1 MALPLAGRRAR
12 RSEIATADFTMTSAS
27 LRRKLLKI
35 AVSAVILAV
44 VGAPLFALRGG
55 DFTRALSGIVIFGL
69 MLGSIEEFYIQAPRG
84 EWVRHRHPL
93 VTLLLTF
100 AIAIIAACASL
111 LVNLLLWGEIGNFRE
126 SLHALFTHLPM
137 LVILIAMLVLIL
149 RVIAF
154 VGGRNLI
161 HLLTGRY
168 HRPVMEKRV
177 LAFVDIKDSTALVE
191 RLGAL
196 RGKEAL
202 SRIVAL
208 VSNAV
213 TEHGGDVY
221 LYTGDGLIASWTW
234 RSATQGAAI
243 LHFARAALSAV
254 ARDGLQF
261 QKRFG
266 IAQPGIRIGIHGGDV
281 VVSVQGDIRR
291 SIGIWGDV
299 INTAARL
306 EQAGSQLGE
315 DCLISQTLLD
325 ALDGKGFDLVS
336 VPPVSAKGIQEP
348 VKCAA
353 LRIGA

>member
-1 MALPLAGRRAR
+1 
-12 RSEIATADFTMTSAS
+12 MTSAS

-35 AVSAVILAV
+35 VVSAIILTAV
-44 VGAPLFALRGG
+44 GTPLFVLRGG
-55 DFTRALSGIVIFGL
+55 DFARILSGILIFGL
-69 MLGSIEEFYIQAPRG
+69 MLGSIEEFCIQAPRG
-84 EWVRHRHPL
+84 DWIRRRHPL
-93 VTLLLTF
+93 FTLLITF

-111 LVNLLLWGEIGNFRE
+111 LVNLLLWGELDHFRE
-126 SLHALFTHLPM
+126 SLHQLFTHLPL

-177 LAFVDIKDSTALVE
+177 LAFIDIKDLTALVE

-202 SRIVAL
+202 SEIVAL

-234 RSATQGAAI
+234 RNATQGAAI

-254 ARDGLQF
+254 EKDGPQF
-261 QKRFG
+261 EKRFG
-266 IAQPGIRIGIHGGDV
+266 VAMPGIRIGINGGDV
-281 VVSVQGDIRR
+281 VVSEQGDIRR
-291 SIGIWGDV
+291 AIGIWGDV

-306 EQAGSQLGE
+306 EQAGSGLGE
-315 DCLISQTLLD
+315 DCLISQALLD
-325 ALDGKGFDLVS
+325 ALDRKGFHLVS
-336 VPPVSAKGIQEP
+336 VPPVAAKGIQEP

-353 LRIGA
+353 LRLGA

>member
-1 MALPLAGRRAR
+1 MALPLPGRQAR
-12 RSEIATADFTMTSAS
+12 RGQIAIANFTMTSAS
-27 LRRKLLKI
+27 LHRKLLKI
-35 AVSAVILAV
+35 AVSAIILAA
-44 VGAPLFALRGG
+44 VGAPLFVLRGG
-55 DFTRALSGIVIFGL
+55 DLPRSLLGIVIFGL

-84 EWVRHRHPL
+84 DWIRRRHPL
-93 VTLLLTF
+93 VTLLITF

-111 LVNLLLWGEIGNFRE
+111 LVNLLLWGELDHLRE
-126 SLHALFTHLPM
+126 SLHQLFTHLPL
-137 LVILIAMLVLIL
+137 LVILIALLVLIL

-154 VGGRNLI
+154 IGGRNLI

-177 LAFVDIKDSTALVE
+177 LAFIDIKDSTALVE
-191 RLGAL
+191 CLGAL

-234 RSATQGAAI
+234 RNATQGAAI
-243 LHFARAALSAV
+243 LHFARAALSTV
-254 ARDGLQF
+254 DKDGPQF
-261 QKRFG
+261 ERRFG
-266 IAQPGIRIGIHGGDV
+266 VTMPGIRIGIHGGDV
-281 VVSVQGDIRR
+281 VVSEQGDIRR
-291 SIGIWGDV
+291 AIGIWGDV

-315 DCLISQTLLD
+315 DCLISQALLD
-325 ALDGKGFDLVS
+325 AFETNGFELVS
-336 VPPVSAKGIQEP
+336 VLPIAAKGLQAP

-353 LRIGA
+353 LHV

>member
-1 MALPLAGRRAR
+1 
-12 RSEIATADFTMTSAS
+12 MTSAS
-27 LRRKLLKI
+27 IRRKLLKI
-35 AVSAVILAV
+35 VVSAIILAA
-44 VGAPLFALRGG
+44 VGAPLFVLRGG
-55 DFTRALSGIVIFGL
+55 DLPRSLLGIVIFGL

-84 EWVRHRHPL
+84 DWIRRRHPL
-93 VTLLLTF
+93 VTLLITF

-111 LVNLLLWGEIGNFRE
+111 LVNLLLWGELDHFHE
-126 SLHALFTHLPM
+126 SLHQLFTHLPL
-137 LVILIAMLVLIL
+137 LVILIALLVLIL

-154 VGGRNLI
+154 IGGRNLI

-191 RLGAL
+191 HLGAL

-202 SRIVAL
+202 SRIVAQ

-234 RSATQGAAI
+234 RNATQGAAI

-254 ARDGLQF
+254 NKDCSQF
-261 QKRFG
+261 ERRFG
-266 IAQPGIRIGIHGGDV
+266 VAMPGIRIGIHGGDV
-281 VVSVQGDIRR
+281 VVSEQGDIRR
-291 SIGIWGDV
+291 AIGIWGDV

-325 ALDGKGFDLVS
+325 AIDAEDFHLVS
-336 VPPVSAKGIQEP
+336 LPSIVAKGLQEP
-348 VKCAA
+348 VKCSA
-353 LRIGA
+353 LRARTR

>member
-1 MALPLAGRRAR
+1 
-12 RSEIATADFTMTSAS
+12 MTSAS
-27 LRRKLLKI
+27 LRRKLTKI
-35 AVSAVILAV
+35 IVSAIILAA
-44 VGAPLFALRGG
+44 VGAPLFVLRGG
-55 DFTRALSGIVIFGL
+55 DLPRAFSGIVIFGL
-69 MLGSIEEFYIQAPRG
+69 MLGSIEEFYIQSPRG
-84 EWVRHRHPL
+84 DWIRHRHPL

-126 SLHALFTHLPM
+126 SLHQLFTHLPL
-137 LVILIAMLVLIL
+137 LVILIAVLVLIL

-154 VGGRNLI
+154 IGGRNLI

-202 SRIVAL
+202 SEIVAL

-234 RSATQGAAI
+234 RNATQGAAI

-254 ARDGLQF
+254 SRDGPQF
-261 QKRFG
+261 EKRFG
-266 IAQPGIRIGIHGGDV
+266 VALPGIRIGIHGGDV

-291 SIGIWGDV
+291 SIGIWGET
-299 INTAARL
+299 INVASRL
-306 EQAGSQLGE
+306 EQAGKELGE
-315 DCLISQTLLD
+315 DCLISQNLLD
-325 ALDGKGFDLVS
+325 ALDRKGFHLVA
-336 VPPVSAKGIQEP
+336 VPPVAAKGIQEP

-353 LRIGA
+353 LRAGA